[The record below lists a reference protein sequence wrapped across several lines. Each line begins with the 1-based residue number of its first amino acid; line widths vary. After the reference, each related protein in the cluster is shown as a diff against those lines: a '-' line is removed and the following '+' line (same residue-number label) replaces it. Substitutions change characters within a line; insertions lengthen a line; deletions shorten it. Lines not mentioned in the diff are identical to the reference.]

1 MGALG
6 LYNGFAVPMKQITAD
21 PNNAT
26 NAADQAI
33 AEQLEWNST
42 PSPVKPQLGDPT
54 GAITAARQAIEN
66 QNAWNSTPSPFKGIN
81 AQDNTA
87 GPVWSAQS
95 NINSVQGKTVYID
108 VVRRMIGGAAAAIGF
123 KDGTDYHE
131 GGLAMVN
138 DQRNAVYKEMVTLP
152 DGSSFIPDGR
162 DVVLNLPRGSKV
174 LRADRTKD

>member
-1 MGALG
+1 
-6 LYNGFAVPMKQITAD
+6 MKQITAD

-95 NINSVQGKTVYID
+95 NINSVQ
-108 VVRRMIGGAAAAIGF
+108 R
-123 KDGTDYHE
+123 
-131 GGLAMVN
+131 
-138 DQRNAVYKEMVTLP
+138 
-152 DGSSFIPDGR
+152 
-162 DVVLNLPRGSKV
+162 
-174 LRADRTKD
+174 